1 VLIALLLLVGLGLTG
16 RVLLYDMGLADVQ
29 DVQVTSQT
37 SGGTS
42 IGSPAVPVDAV
53 LAAAAVTRG
62 APLAAVDTGAVAG
75 RVAQVPGVE
84 SVRVSRAWLHT
95 VTIEVTERVAVAT
108 VPTLQGP
115 ALVDRLGVVY
125 PGPASPGLPRFTFR
139 PAGPDDPATR
149 AAVSVLT
156 ALPEALR
163 SQVLTVDATDTAPDV
178 PGQVIL
184 GLTENRQVRWGS
196 PDRSGDKAAVLV
208 PLLTQRGQVYDVTS
222 PDMPTITR

>member
-16 RVLLYDMGLADVQ
+16 RVLLYDMGLADVE
-29 DVQVTSQT
+29 DVQVTSPGAGGTT
-37 SGGTS
+37 SG
-42 IGSPAVPVDAV
+42 SPIVPVDAV

-62 APLAAVDTGAVAG
+62 APLAAVDTGA
-75 RVAQVPGVE
+75 
-84 SVRVSRAWLHT
+84 
-95 VTIEVTERVAVAT
+95 
-108 VPTLQGP
+108 
-115 ALVDRLGVVY
+115 VY

-178 PGQVIL
+178 PGQVTL
-184 GLTENRQVRWGS
+184 GLTENRQVQWGS
-196 PDRSGDKAAVLV
+196 PDRSGEKAAVLV

-222 PDMPTITR
+222 PDLPTIKR